1 MNKTHC
7 NDHDNTRV
15 TSDALISAA
24 KVTSAPERRAPKDLG
39 AVSAGRSVLSAVW
52 FGVCC
57 AFAVVLLGTGMNKL
71 ALPAVGLAALTA
83 VFFAALS
90 IAGRKVNVWLWA
102 SYGAVFLG
110 LFLYSLI
117 WGADSFGYRVWWHL
131 VLLTAPAALAAA
143 FLLLGKV
150 FRGNALK
157 AAAAAVAVFMIGAC
171 AMYAVL
177 MSLRVRPTVDRMWEG
192 HDAYLGSL
200 SSSSAKRN
208 SPNVLVILMDDM
220 GYADVSA
227 YSSRLTDGKPQI
239 YTPNIDSIAENGVI
253 MENFYAASPVCS
265 PSRFSMLT
273 GRYNSRGWLDNVV
286 FPTVNSPSDGTPWS
300 PTHFINAYDFLNNV
314 DGMLGDEITFAEV
327 LNAIGYDTYAVGKWN
342 LGDYGEYLPTAQGF
356 DYFYG
361 SYYVNDMTPYTWVED
376 YAGGSTGGVVRTHD
390 ENLDQSMS
398 TSLFTEKVIE
408 KMSESADSDSSFLMY
423 YASPWPHAPVFSDN
437 GGKGKGDTSDD
448 TYRDCIEEF
457 DRGLGRILD
466 YLKTTPDEKN
476 GGSLYEN
483 TLIVFTSDNGPGN
496 LGAAGYLRGRKGTPF
511 DGGMKVPCIVSWPAG
526 DVGALHA
533 DGETAEIQ
541 IHGNYTEE
549 VTDTVTASVVSARAM
564 NFDIFTTLLSACG
577 VTALPSDR
585 VIDGV
590 DLLPVLTGEAAED
603 SVLHD
608 VLIFLKGGTAWAA
621 AVPVTFSGGK
631 AYVGAGTDGEGI
643 ALSSA
648 YPDSYEGATFTF
660 KFFDEVP
667 TENSAYF
674 GAEYRNLLVNLDVDP
689 AESYSLYNTYPEIGE
704 AIRAVLEDFRAE
716 MKSDRRGTL

>member
-157 AAAAAVAVFMIGAC
+157 AAAAAVAVLMIGAC

-342 LGDYGEYLPTAQGF
+342 LGDYGEYLPAEQGF

-361 SYYVNDMTPYTWVED
+361 SYYVNDMTPYNWVRD
-376 YAGGSTGGVVRTHD
+376 TGDGYPGGASHEEVRTHE

-398 TSLFTEKVIE
+398 TKMFTDEVLGFIDA
-408 KMSESADSDSSFLMY
+408 SVGNGNSFLAFY
-423 YASPWPHAPVFSDN
+423 TSPWPHYPIFSDN
-437 GGKGKGDTSDD
+437 NGNGKGDTSDD
-448 TYRDCIEEF
+448 SYIDCIEEF
-457 DRGLGRILD
+457 DRELGRILD
-466 YLKTTPDEKN
+466 YLKTTPDQRN
-476 GGSLYEN
+476 GGTLYDN
-483 TLIVFTSDNGPGN
+483 TVVVFTSDNGPGRE
-496 LGAAGYLRGRKGTPF
+496 GAAGALRGRKNTTF
-511 DGGMKVPCIVSWPAG
+511 EGGMKVPCIVSWPAG
-526 DVGALHA
+526 GVGANA
-533 DGETAEIQ
+533 
-541 IHGNYTEE
+541 NS
-549 VTDTVTASVVSARAM
+549 TVTVTETDGTSRTSPTLRVTSSSM
-564 NFDIFTTLLSACG
+564 NFDIFTTLLSLCG
-577 VTALPSDR
+577 ITDDDGTPYLPDDR
-585 VIDGV
+585 VIDGA
-590 DLLPVLTGEAAED
+590 DLSSLWRGEVSPD
-603 SVLHD
+603 HSVHD
-608 VLIFLKGGTAWAA
+608 VLFYQKKGKVQAVQMIK
-621 AVPVTFSGGK
+621 VPVHTDSGTE
-631 AYVGAGTDGEGI
+631 YYD
-643 ALSSA
+643 
-648 YPDSYEGATFTF
+648 F
-660 KFFDEVP
+660 KYFDRVQ
-667 TENSAYF
+667 TENSAFIDQYYVNYLF
-674 GAEYRNLLVNLDVDP
+674 NLDLDP
-689 AESYSLYNTYPEIGE
+689 IEGYNVSMVYPEV
-704 AIRAVLEDFRAE
+704 AAKLNSALEEFRSE
-716 MKSDRRGTL
+716 MKSNRRGIL

>member
-7 NDHDNTRV
+7 TDHDNTRV

-24 KVTSAPERRAPKDLG
+24 KITSAPERRAPKDLG

-71 ALPAVGLAALTA
+71 AIPAVGLAALTA

-157 AAAAAVAVFMIGAC
+157 AAAAAVAVLMIGAC

-239 YTPNIDSIAENGVI
+239 YTPNIDSLAENGVM

-265 PSRFSMLT
+265 PSRFAMLT
-273 GRYNSRGWLDNVV
+273 GRYSSRGYLDNVV
-286 FPTVNSPSDGTPWS
+286 FPTVTDSDPWS
-300 PTHFINAYDFLNNV
+300 PTHFLDPYQFLFNV
-314 DGMLGDEITFAEV
+314 DGILGDEVTFAEV
-327 LNAIGYDTYAVGKWN
+327 LQAAGYDTACIGKWN
-342 LGDYGEYLPTAQGF
+342 LGDYGEYLPTNQGF

-361 SYYVNDMTPYTWVED
+361 SYYVNDMTPYNWVRD
-376 YAGGSTGGVVRTHD
+376 TGSGHPEGVTHAEVRTHA
-390 ENLDQSMS
+390 ENLDQSES
-398 TSLFTEKVIE
+398 THLFTDEMLSFMTSSV
-408 KMSESADSDSSFLMY
+408 ESGNPFLAFY
-423 YASPWPHAPVFSDN
+423 TSPWPHYPIFSDN
-437 GGKGKGDTSDD
+437 NGNGKGDTSDD
-448 TYRDCIEEF
+448 SYIDCIEEF
-457 DRGLGRILD
+457 DRELGRILD
-466 YLKTTPDEKN
+466 YLRSTPDEEN
-476 GGSLYEN
+476 GGTLYDN
-483 TLIVFTSDNGPGN
+483 TVVIFTSDNGPGRE
-496 LGAAGYLRGRKGTPF
+496 GATGALRGRKNTTF
-511 DGGMKVPCIVSWPAG
+511 EGGMKVPLIASYPAG
-526 DVGALHA
+526 GVG
-533 DGETAEIQ
+533 
-541 IHGNYTEE
+541 GNPNS
-549 VTDTVTASVVSARAM
+549 TVTVTENDGTSRTSPTLRVTSSSM
-564 NFDIFTTLLSACG
+564 NFDIFTTLISLSG
-577 VTALPSDR
+577 VTNDDGSAFLPSDR
-585 VIDGV
+585 IIDGA
-590 DLLPVLTGEAAED
+590 DLAALWRGETDPDA
-603 SVLHD
+603 SVHD
-608 VLIFLKGGTAWAA
+608 VLFYQKKGKTQAVQMIK
-621 AVPVTFSGGK
+621 VPVETEH
-631 AYVGAGTDGEGI
+631 GTEYYD
-643 ALSSA
+643 
-648 YPDSYEGATFTF
+648 F
-660 KFFDEVP
+660 KYYDRVQ
-667 TENSAYF
+667 TENSAFIDQYYVNYLF
-674 GAEYRNLLVNLDVDP
+674 NLDADP
-689 AESYSLYNTYPEIGE
+689 IEGYNVSMVYPEV
-704 AIRAVLEDFRAE
+704 AAKLNSALEEFRSE
-716 MKSDRRGTL
+716 MKSNRRGIL

>member
-15 TSDALISAA
+15 TSDALISAV

-71 ALPAVGLAALTA
+71 AIPAVGLAALTA

-157 AAAAAVAVFMIGAC
+157 AAAAAVAVLMIGAC

-239 YTPNIDSIAENGVI
+239 YTPNIDSLAENGVI

-265 PSRFSMLT
+265 PSRFSLLT

-300 PTHFINAYDFLNNV
+300 PTHFINAYDFRNNV

-342 LGDYGEYLPTAQGF
+342 LGDYGEYLPAEQGF

-361 SYYVNDMTPYTWVED
+361 SYYVNDMTPYNWVRD
-376 YAGGSTGGVVRTHD
+376 TGDGYPGGASHEEVRTHE

-398 TSLFTEKVIE
+398 TKMFTEEVLGFIDA
-408 KMSESADSDSSFLMY
+408 SAGNGNSFLAFY
-423 YASPWPHAPVFSDN
+423 TSPWPHYPIFSDN
-437 GGKGKGDTSDD
+437 NGNGKGDTSDD
-448 TYRDCIEEF
+448 SYIDCIEEF
-457 DRGLGRILD
+457 DRELGRILD
-466 YLKTTPDEKN
+466 YLKTTPDQRK
-476 GGSLYEN
+476 GDTLYDN
-483 TLIVFTSDNGPGN
+483 TVVVFTSDNGPGRE
-496 LGAAGYLRGRKGTPF
+496 GAAGALRGRKNTTF
-511 DGGMKVPCIVSWPAG
+511 EGGMKVPCIVSWPAG
-526 DVGALHA
+526 GVGANA
-533 DGETAEIQ
+533 
-541 IHGNYTEE
+541 NS
-549 VTDTVTASVVSARAM
+549 TVTVTGTDGTSRTSRTLRVTSSSM
-564 NFDIFTTLLSACG
+564 NFDIFTTLLSLCG
-577 VTALPSDR
+577 ITDGDGTPYLPGDR
-585 VIDGV
+585 VIDGA
-590 DLLPVLTGEAAED
+590 DLSSLWRGEVSPD
-603 SVLHD
+603 HSVHD
-608 VLIFLKGGTAWAA
+608 MLFYQKKGKVQAVQMIK
-621 AVPVTFSGGK
+621 VPVHTDSGTE
-631 AYVGAGTDGEGI
+631 YYD
-643 ALSSA
+643 
-648 YPDSYEGATFTF
+648 F
-660 KFFDEVP
+660 KYFDRVQ
-667 TENSAYF
+667 TENSAFIDQYYVNYLF
-674 GAEYRNLLVNLDVDP
+674 NLDLDP
-689 AESYSLYNTYPEIGE
+689 IEGYNVSMVYPEV
-704 AIRAVLEDFRAE
+704 ATKLNSALEEFRSE
-716 MKSDRRGTL
+716 MKSNRRGIL